1 MIKGLQGDTCDEI
14 RVFKLFLRKKY
25 LLGKKKTFQYVVF
38 WILAKEVENVYNY
51 ISQQKIQM
59 KRKEE

>member
-25 LLGKKKTFQYVVF
+25 LLGKKKTFQYVIF
-38 WILAKEVENVYNY
+38 WILDKKVENVY
-51 ISQQKIQM
+51 ITPSQQKIQM
-59 KRKEE
+59 KRREE

>member
-25 LLGKKKTFQYVVF
+25 LLGKKKTFQYVIF
-38 WILAKEVENVYNY
+38 WILDKVENVY
-51 ISQQKIQM
+51 ITPSQQKIQM
-59 KRKEE
+59 KRKEKE